1 MLQQTQVDRVLPKY
15 EAFLAVFPTVRS
27 LADAP
32 LKEVLMLWQGLGYN
46 RRAKN
51 LHASAQEVQHQFR
64 GLTPKSYEKLLSL
77 PGIGPYTAS
86 AVMVFAYGVP
96 TPMIETNIRTAYLYH
111 FHHNKNDVADEELLR
126 LIEKT
131 MDTLKPREWY
141 YALMDYGAY
150 IKKFY
155 GNQNGRSKHYKV
167 QSPFKGSDRQIR
179 GAIIRTILKD
189 TLTRTELHRELG
201 FDIQR
206 VDEQLERLITE
217 GLVTK
222 DRKWYAVPD

>member
-1 MLQQTQVDRVLPKY
+1 
-15 EAFLAVFPTVRS
+15 
-27 LADAP
+27 
-32 LKEVLMLWQGLGYN
+32 
-46 RRAKN
+46 
-51 LHASAQEVQHQFR
+51 
-64 GLTPKSYEKLLSL
+64 
-77 PGIGPYTAS
+77 
-86 AVMVFAYGVP
+86 
-96 TPMIETNIRTAYLYH
+96 
-111 FHHNKNDVADEELLR
+111 
-126 LIEKT
+126 

-155 GNQNGRSKHYKV
+155 GNQNERSKHYKV

-206 VDEQLERLITE
+206 IDEQLERLITE
-217 GLVTK
+217 GLITK